1 MEFVKQGEIPSSVFF
16 ELRHVMNT
24 WTGESYEDFGFKR
37 DSVVMTQEE
46 YDELVEKATGKE
58 AKQ

>member
-1 MEFVKQGEIPSSVFF
+1 MEFVSQGRVPSSKFF
-16 ELRHVMNT
+16 EVKFIRNS

-46 YDELVEKATGKE
+46 YDELVEKAKGKE